1 MMFSSQI
8 WKTGLQSKK
17 STGDPMKL
25 LNNLKP
31 GAEKFWL
38 QLLAGLMWSGVGV
51 MLIRFAWRWLT
62 EVELST
68 EVLLL
73 IAGLT
78 LATAIYFWGFSKLAG
93 KNIQRIEAIPNQK
106 PCLFAFQ
113 AWTSYPLVIVMIAMG
128 IYLRVYSSFPHQ
140 LLAITYLG
148 IGGGLF
154 GSSLHYYAHLFNKTM

>member
-1 MMFSSQI
+1 MEFLY
-8 WKTGLQSKK
+8 K
-17 STGDPMKL
+17 
-25 LNNLKP
+25 LKP
-31 GAEKFWL
+31 AVKKFWL

-51 MLIRFAWRWLT
+51 MLIRFAWRWLV

-73 IAGLT
+73 VAGFA
-78 LATAIYFWGFSKLAG
+78 LAAAIYFWGFSKLAG
-93 KNIQRIEAIPNQK
+93 KNISRIEAIPDQK

-113 AWTSYPLVIVMIAMG
+113 AWTSYPLVVVMITMG

-154 GSSLHYYAHLFNKTM
+154 GSSFHYYAHLFSSQT